1 VVAADLQPIFDALV
15 PILAPV
21 RKHLALSTEYS
32 LDTRTHYAL
41 WEQTPHA
48 TRMFGAVVTKRQKV
62 SFYLYTLSLYRD
74 LRDVIGRPLL
84 PRFVARGSF
93 FDFDRIDPPALAAL
107 GDLVE
112 VSLERWLLE
121 RSR

>member
-1 VVAADLQPIFDALV
+1 MAAELQAVFEVLV
-15 PILAPV
+15 PILSPCA
-21 RKHLALSTEYS
+21 RHLALSREYS
-32 LDTRTHYAL
+32 YDTSTHYAL
-41 WEQTPHA
+41 WEDAPGT
-48 TRMFGAVVTKRQKV
+48 TTMFGAVVMKRRKV
-62 SFYLYTLSLYRD
+62 SFYLYALALYRD
-74 LRDVIGRPLL
+74 LRGSIGKPLL
-84 PRFVARGSF
+84 PRFVPRGSF